1 MRLEDSSPAMT
12 EPLSDT
18 FTSGQQR
25 PAITEI
31 NDLKIWQD
39 TSPRDTKNDLTVEV
53 GRDFETTPFPYDEKI
68 NRKIALWVGDISLL
82 NVEAI
87 VNTTNENFLDDNP
100 VSSRILAEGGP
111 HLRHCLIRE
120 LRGCRS
126 GEARLTKGY
135 NLNARYIIHTVGPW
149 YKPKFHTAG
158 ENILYS
164 CYNKVLSMVRENKIR
179 TVALPPLNTARR
191 KYPPREAAHIA
202 LRVVRRFLEKY
213 GDGIDLIVLVVFN
226 DQSQMTNEV
235 AIYESLMPLYFPR
248 SASEEEQACHL
259 LPKDIGGENGEPLLP
274 ERQIRIT
281 DKPQKAS
288 LDDLEDSVDLH
299 SGLDSSVIVGRSAFA
314 EMHDDIDKPRNNCN
328 SKLRPN
334 DAVSNEIRRSNLY
347 ERLLRR
353 SKFEDLSEI
362 ASLRCLYTA
371 GEDKFGRLIVVF
383 IGKRFKAN
391 QIDLD
396 KALLYLIFTL
406 DRLVSR
412 DFVVMYFH
420 TLTTRDNHPPP
431 NFIRYVYETLDHRYK
446 KNLKAFYIIH
456 PTLWNRLTTW
466 WFTTFTASSIKN
478 KVFCIK
484 GVEFL
489 RNVVSISQLQLPSF
503 IMIYDCKVYGYSFTA
518 HEALP

>member
-1 MRLEDSSPAMT
+1 
-12 EPLSDT
+12 
-18 FTSGQQR
+18 
-25 PAITEI
+25 
-31 NDLKIWQD
+31 
-39 TSPRDTKNDLTVEV
+39 
-53 GRDFETTPFPYDEKI
+53 
-68 NRKIALWVGDISLL
+68 
-82 NVEAI
+82 
-87 VNTTNENFLDDNP
+87 
-100 VSSRILAEGGP
+100 
-111 HLRHCLIRE
+111 
-120 LRGCRS
+120 
-126 GEARLTKGY
+126 
-135 NLNARYIIHTVGPW
+135 
-149 YKPKFHTAG
+149 
-158 ENILYS
+158 
-164 CYNKVLSMVRENKIR
+164 
-179 TVALPPLNTARR
+179 
-191 KYPPREAAHIA
+191 
-202 LRVVRRFLEKY
+202 
-213 GDGIDLIVLVVFN
+213 
-226 DQSQMTNEV
+226 
-235 AIYESLMPLYFPR
+235 MPLYFPR

-274 ERQIRIT
+274 ERQIRIQ

-299 SGLDSSVIVGRSAFA
+299 SGLDSSVIVGKSAFA
-314 EMHDDIDKPRNNCN
+314 EMIDDIDKPQSNYN

-362 ASLRCLYTA
+362 ASQRCLYTA
-371 GEDKFGRLIVVF
+371 GEDNFGRLIVVF

-391 QIDLD
+391 KIDLD

-412 DFVVMYFH
+412 DFIVMYFH
-420 TLTTRDNHPPP
+420 TLTTRDNHPPL

-484 GVEFL
+484 GLEYLQNIVA
-489 RNVVSISQLQLPSF
+489 VAQLQLPSF
-503 IMIYDCKVYGYSFTA
+503 IMIYDCKVTSSLLSA
-518 HEALP
+518 HHRHHIYHQQHLHLFFS